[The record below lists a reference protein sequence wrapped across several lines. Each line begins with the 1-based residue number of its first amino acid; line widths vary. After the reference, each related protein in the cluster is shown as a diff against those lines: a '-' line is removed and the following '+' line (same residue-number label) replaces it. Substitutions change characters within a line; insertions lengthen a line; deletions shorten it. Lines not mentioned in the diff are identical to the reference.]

1 MTFDQK
7 TVRAFYNK
15 LLGLYPR
22 AFREQLGE
30 SMAQTFNDLYNEHK
44 QQTGRRLY
52 GFVLRLFAETATGII
67 KEHIIQITQGDVMKN
82 LLTSF
87 KSAAIVS
94 FILVLPF
101 VILEFM
107 FNIVNMPNA
116 FSLKK
121 ALDLSVLFGVMW
133 LLPMAFIGILRPLV
147 RNVQA
152 GNMGMMNPFNLLFKF
167 TFLAVIAMMW
177 GGILIDQWPCFIGV
191 PNCD

>member
-1 MTFDQK
+1 
-7 TVRAFYNK
+7 
-15 LLGLYPR
+15 
-22 AFREQLGE
+22 
-30 SMAQTFNDLYNEHK
+30 MAQTFNDLYNEHK

-52 GFVLRLFAETATGII
+52 GFLLGMFAETATGII

>member
-1 MTFDQK
+1 
-7 TVRAFYNK
+7 
-15 LLGLYPR
+15 
-22 AFREQLGE
+22 
-30 SMAQTFNDLYNEHK
+30 
-44 QQTGRRLY
+44 
-52 GFVLRLFAETATGII
+52 
-67 KEHIIQITQGDVMKN
+67 TQGDAMKN

-101 VILEFM
+101 VILEFI

-116 FSLKK
+116 LTLKK

-133 LLPMAFIGILRPLV
+133 LLPMAFIYILRPLV

-167 TFLAVIAMMW
+167 TFLSVIAMMW